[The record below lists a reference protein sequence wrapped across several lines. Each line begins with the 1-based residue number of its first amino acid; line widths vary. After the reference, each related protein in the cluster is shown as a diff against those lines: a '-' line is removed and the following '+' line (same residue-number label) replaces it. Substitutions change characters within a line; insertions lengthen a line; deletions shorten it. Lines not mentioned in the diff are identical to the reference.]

1 MNLLK
6 NGILI
11 GEKDIPKKL
20 EKKEVFTMLADK
32 IISLRKKEGWT
43 QEEFANQLKVSRRE
57 FDS

>member
-43 QEEFANQLKVSRRE
+43 QEEFANQLKVSRQ
-57 FDS
+57 